1 MNFFTDMCKT
11 ADELRDEHVLIYDSE
26 RIRGVL
32 NYVDSRKV
40 KTMFDG
46 PEDVTG
52 AIVKVGNA
60 ELSEVWLTDSTRPF
74 DVTAR
79 YFRVL

>member
-1 MNFFTDMCKT
+1 MDFNELWKT

-26 RIRGVL
+26 KIKGVL
-32 NYVDSRKV
+32 SYVNAKKV
-40 KTMFDG
+40 TTLFDG

-52 AIVKVGNA
+52 AIVKVGDA

>member
-1 MNFFTDMCKT
+1 MDFNELWKT

-26 RIRGVL
+26 EIKGVL
-32 NYVDSRKV
+32 SYVDAKKV
-40 KTMFDG
+40 TTLFDG

-52 AIVKVGNA
+52 AIVKVGDA